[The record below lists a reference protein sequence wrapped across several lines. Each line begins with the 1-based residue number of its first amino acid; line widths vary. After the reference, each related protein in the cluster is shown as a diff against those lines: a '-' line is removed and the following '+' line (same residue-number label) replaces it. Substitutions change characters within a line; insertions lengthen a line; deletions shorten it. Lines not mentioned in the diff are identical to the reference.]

1 MADYLLA
8 HDLGTSGNKAVL
20 YREDGTLAASALY
33 EYPTFYPFPGAVE
46 QEPEKWW
53 EAVCNST
60 KRLLSET
67 GIPAEKIAAVSF
79 SAQMMGCLLVDKN
92 GEPLRNMLI
101 WADTRAGK
109 QEAWMKEQIKPE
121 IVYKITG
128 HRISSSYSAAK
139 LLWVRDHEAELYKKC
154 WKMIHAKDYIIYKLT
169 GNMVSDYSDASGT
182 NLFDLVKK
190 KWSQELLD
198 AFEISEKLLPEV
210 HPSTDIAGK
219 VTAGAAKLTGLR
231 EGTPVVIG
239 GGDGSCACVGAG
251 VVREGSAY
259 NVLGS
264 SSWISTASR
273 APIFDGKMRTFNWVH
288 LDPEL
293 YTPCG
298 TMQAAGYSYS
308 WYRNTLCAEERKAA
322 PAEGISAYE
331 MINREAAKSRPGA
344 GGLIYLPYLL
354 GERSPRWNPDA
365 RGSLIGLSV
374 TTTKGDISRAILE
387 GVGYNLKVILD
398 ILQKKQKI
406 EELILIGGGAKGK
419 LWLQILADIWQKQIA
434 VPQYLEEAT
443 SMGAAVCAGVGIGL
457 YPDFAVMEKLNRT
470 EYVIEPNREYK
481 AVYGRMYDIFNESY
495 EALVNVY
502 GSLADYRRAEE
513 MEHRGRKRRGG
524 EEGK

>member
-1 MADYLLA
+1 MAEYLLA

-20 YREDGTLAASALY
+20 YREDGTLLASALY
-33 EYPTFYPFPGAVE
+33 EYPTIYPFPGAVE
-46 QEPEKWW
+46 QKPEDWW

-60 KRLLSET
+60 KRLLSEA
-67 GIPAEKIAAVSF
+67 GIPAGEIGAVSF
-79 SAQMMGCLLVDKN
+79 SAQMMGCLPVDKA

-101 WADTRAGK
+101 WADTRAGR

-121 IVYKITG
+121 RGYEITG

-139 LLWVRDHEAELYKKC
+139 LLWVRDQEPELYQKC

-190 KWSQELLD
+190 EWSQELLD
-198 AFEISEKLLPEV
+198 AFEISRDLLPEV
-210 HPSTDIAGK
+210 HPSTDIAGR
-219 VTAGAAKLTGLR
+219 VTAEAARLTGLA

-251 VVREGSAY
+251 VVKEGSAY

-264 SSWISTASR
+264 SAWISTANR
-273 APIFDGKMRTFNWVH
+273 VPVFDEEMRTFNWVH

-308 WYRNTLCAEERKAA
+308 WYRNTLCGEERKAA
-322 PAEGISAYE
+322 QAEGISAYE

-344 GGLIYLPYLL
+344 GGLLYLPYLL

-374 TTTKGDISRAILE
+374 TTSKGDISRAILE

-398 ILQKKQKI
+398 ILQKKQNI

-419 LWLQILADIWQKQIA
+419 LWLQILADIWQKRIA

-443 SMGAAVCAGVGIGL
+443 SMGAAVCAGVGVGM
-457 YPDFAVMEKLNRT
+457 YPDFSVMEKLNRT
-470 EYVIEPNREYK
+470 EYVIEPNPENS
-481 AVYGRMYDIFNESY
+481 AVYEKMYDIFNASY
-495 EALVNVY
+495 EALVHVY
-502 GSLADYRRAEE
+502 GSLADYRRTEE
-513 MEHRGRKRRGG
+513 TEQRDGRK
-524 EEGK
+524 

>member
-20 YREDGTLAASALY
+20 YRADGTLAASALY
-33 EYPTFYPFPGAVE
+33 EYPTLYPFSGAVE

-53 EAVCNST
+53 EAVCGST
-60 KRLLSET
+60 KKLL
-67 GIPAEKIAAVSF
+67 AEASVSPNEIAAVSF
-79 SAQMMGCLLVDKN
+79 SAQMMGCLLVDRE

-101 WADTRAGK
+101 WADTRAGS
-109 QEAWMKEQIKPE
+109 QEAWMRRQVQDERGYQ
-121 IVYKITG
+121 ITG

-139 LLWVRDHEAELYKKC
+139 LLWVKEHEPELYKKC

-169 GNMVSDYSDASGT
+169 GNLVSDYSDASGT

-190 KWSQELLD
+190 EWSQELLD
-198 AFEISEKLLPEV
+198 AFEISKDILPEL

-219 VTAGAAKLTGLR
+219 VTAEAAGLTGLA

-251 VVREGSAY
+251 VVKEGSAY

-264 SSWISTASR
+264 SSWISTACR
-273 APIFDGKMRTFNWVH
+273 EPVFDEKMRTFNWVH

-298 TMQAAGYSYS
+298 TMQAAGYSYN
-308 WYRNTLCAEERKAA
+308 WYRNTLCGEEREKAQ
-322 PAEGISAYE
+322 ELGISAYE
-331 MINREAAKSRPGA
+331 LINEKAAESRPGA
-344 GGLIYLPYLL
+344 GGLLYLPYLL

-365 RGSLIGLSV
+365 RGSLIGLSI
-374 TTTKGDISRAILE
+374 TTSKGDISRAILE

-398 ILQKKQKI
+398 ILQRQQKI
-406 EELILIGGGAKGK
+406 EELILIGGGAKGR
-419 LWLQILADIWQKQIA
+419 LWPRILADIWQKRIL
-434 VPQYLEEAT
+434 VPEYLEEAT
-443 SMGAAVCAGVGIGL
+443 SMGAAVCAGVGIGM
-457 YPDFAVMEKLNRT
+457 YGDFSVMERLNRT
-470 EYVIEPNREYK
+470 ASVIEPDPKNA
-481 AVYGRMYDIFNESY
+481 AVYEQMYDMFNESY

-502 GSLADYRRAEE
+502 GRLAEYRRTEE
-513 MEHRGRKRRGG
+513 G
-524 EEGK
+524 EEDR

>member
-1 MADYLLA
+1 MAEYLLA

-46 QEPEKWW
+46 QDPERWW
-53 EAVCNST
+53 EAVCHST
-60 KRLLSET
+60 KRLLAES
-67 GIPAEKIAAVSF
+67 GIPKEEVAAVSF
-79 SAQMMGCLLVDKN
+79 SAQMMGCLVVDQA

-101 WADTRAGK
+101 WADTRAGS
-109 QEAWMKEQIKPE
+109 QEAWMREQVKDE
-121 IVYKITG
+121 RGYQITG
-128 HRISSSYSAAK
+128 HRISASYSAAK
-139 LLWVRDHEAELYKKC
+139 LLWIKEHEPELYKKC
-154 WKMIHAKDYIIYKLT
+154 RKMIHAKDYIIYKLT

-190 KWSQELLD
+190 EWSGELLD
-198 AFEISEKLLPEV
+198 AYGIPKGLLPEV

-219 VTAGAAKLTGLR
+219 VTADAAGLTGLL

-251 VVREGSAY
+251 VVKEGNAY

-264 SSWISTASR
+264 SSWISTAGR
-273 APIFDGKMRTFNWVH
+273 EPVFDKEMRTFNWVH

-298 TMQAAGYSYS
+298 TMQAAGYSYN
-308 WYRNTLCAEERKAA
+308 WYRNTLCGEERQKAK
-322 PAEGISAYE
+322 EIGVSAYE
-331 MINREAAKSRPGA
+331 LINEEAAESRPGA

-374 TTTKGDISRAILE
+374 TTSKGDISRAILE

-398 ILQKKQKI
+398 ILQKKQNI

-419 LWLQILADIWQKQIA
+419 LWLQIFSDIWQKRIL
-434 VPQYLEEAT
+434 VPRYLEEAT
-443 SMGAAVCAGVGIGL
+443 SMGAAVCAGVGIGM
-457 YPDFAVMEKLNRT
+457 YPDFSVMEKFNKT
-470 EYVIEPNREYK
+470 ESVIEPNRENE
-481 AVYGRMYDIFNESY
+481 AVYARMYEIFNESY
-495 EALVNVY
+495 EALTDVY
-502 GSLADYRRAEE
+502 GRLARHRTEE
-513 MEHRGRKRRGG
+513 T
-524 EEGK
+524 GKGDG